1 MNRQWKT
8 KVLGT
13 VAVTLLAV
21 LMLVPS
27 FVGLSSQVD
36 DPSALPKW
44 YTDIF
49 SRKLVLGLDLQGGIH
64 LQYKVDVPEA
74 FARKSAATATALE
87 TTLAAEPYKL
97 TGIDALPGK
106 PTDVDT
112 ATTLVVNFA
121 SADDAK
127 RLDQKALD
135 QAASDYTISS
145 VSGSTVTLKMATA
158 AIDQFRADAV
168 AKAIETIERR
178 INEFGVAESSVTRRG
193 EDQLVVQLPGVKESE
208 FAAAKEKLSQ
218 TGQLRFQ
225 IVDQTTGGEFIQK
238 LAARIPSEAN
248 WPADL
253 NADLKKHKTL
263 NLGWTVRSTSKE
275 LLAYLAKDQVPDT
288 HMVGFEEVWVNPR
301 DKDLEPLENLTPEQE
316 QVLAKQKPGLD
327 ASITKAFQIYYM
339 FRKDGISGENVTS
352 ASVGYSQFNQ
362 PEVYMQFDQR
372 DADAFYE
379 MTKKFTKQQ
388 MAIMIDDHVYSAP
401 RINEPIPGGRVRITL
416 GSFGNQAMKEANA
429 LVAVLR
435 SGALNAPLRKLYDSQ
450 IGPTLGAD
458 SIKDGQNSTI
468 IGFLA
473 VCGFMVMYYRLAGL
487 VANVALL
494 FNIVFTLALMA
505 AFGATLTLPG
515 IAGIVLT
522 VGMAVDSN
530 VLIFERMREELR
542 NGVGV
547 RKAIDLGYEKALSS
561 IVDAN
566 LTTVIAGLVLYQF
579 GSGPVRGFAVT
590 LVMGILTSMFTA
602 LVITRLIFE
611 WQYNR
616 GAEPTTMSV

>member
-8 KVLGT
+8 KVVGT

-87 TTLAAEPYKL
+87 TALAAEPYKL

-145 VSGSTVTLKMATA
+145 VSGSTVTLKMSTA

-473 VCGFMVMYYRLAGL
+473 VCGFMIMYYRLAGL

-494 FNIVFTLALMA
+494 FNVVFTLALMA

>member
-1 MNRQWKT
+1 
-8 KVLGT
+8 
-13 VAVTLLAV
+13 
-21 LMLVPS
+21 
-27 FVGLSSQVD
+27 
-36 DPSALPKW
+36 
-44 YTDIF
+44 
-49 SRKLVLGLDLQGGIH
+49 
-64 LQYKVDVPEA
+64 
-74 FARKSAATATALE
+74 
-87 TTLAAEPYKL
+87 
-97 TGIDALPGK
+97 
-106 PTDVDT
+106 
-112 ATTLVVNFA
+112 
-121 SADDAK
+121 
-127 RLDQKALD
+127 
-135 QAASDYTISS
+135 
-145 VSGSTVTLKMATA
+145 
-158 AIDQFRADAV
+158 
-168 AKAIETIERR
+168 
-178 INEFGVAESSVTRRG
+178 
-193 EDQLVVQLPGVKESE
+193 
-208 FAAAKEKLSQ
+208 
-218 TGQLRFQ
+218 
-225 IVDQTTGGEFIQK
+225 
-238 LAARIPSEAN
+238 
-248 WPADL
+248 
-253 NADLKKHKTL
+253 
-263 NLGWTVRSTSKE
+263 
-275 LLAYLAKDQVPDT
+275 
-288 HMVGFEEVWVNPR
+288 
-301 DKDLEPLENLTPEQE
+301 
-316 QVLAKQKPGLD
+316 
-327 ASITKAFQIYYM
+327 M

-458 SIKDGQNSTI
+458 SVKDGQSSTI

-473 VCGFMVMYYRLAGL
+473 VCGFMVAYYRLAGL
-487 VANVALL
+487 VANVALF
-494 FNIVFTLALMA
+494 FNVVFTLALMA